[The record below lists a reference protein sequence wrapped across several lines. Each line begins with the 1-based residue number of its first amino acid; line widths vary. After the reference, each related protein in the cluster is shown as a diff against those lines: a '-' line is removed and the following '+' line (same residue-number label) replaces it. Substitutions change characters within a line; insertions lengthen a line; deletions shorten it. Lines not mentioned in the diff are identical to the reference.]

1 MTDALS
7 TLGARLRGIIAF
19 RRLSIASF
27 AERATIPYRTLQNYL
42 ADKRKPAADHL
53 VRLYRADIDVLWLL
67 TGRCGA
73 PLDDYLPLG
82 ELQTLAVFGER
93 RFSDSLIWQA
103 ALAADEFHLRYHEK
117 TGELLRRIEAEVVLS
132 EYIAMYAARATEL
145 ADVIEKMGATDF
157 LLEDVVRVL
166 ATSPTEDM
174 DERFYRRIELFKAQ
188 IPRGSASRMI
198 ALTDGGKAL
207 FRQLDPTPGLRIP
220 ARVDQSFRRKVVTDS
235 DAE

>member
-27 AERATIPYRTLQNYL
+27 AKRAAIPYRTLQNYL
-42 ADKRKPAADHL
+42 ADKRTPAAVHL
-53 VRLYRADIDVLWLL
+53 VRLYRADIDILWLL
-67 TGRCGA
+67 TGRCGP

-82 ELQTLAVFGER
+82 EVQTLAAFGER
-93 RFSDSLIWQA
+93 PFSDSLIWHA
-103 ALAADEFHLRYHEK
+103 ALAADEFHLRYHDK
-117 TGELLRRIEAEVVLS
+117 TGELLRRIEAEVVLG
-132 EYIAMYAARATEL
+132 EFVAMYAARAAEL

-166 ATSPTEDM
+166 VTSPTEDM

-188 IPRGSASRMI
+188 IPRGSASRMT
-198 ALTDGGKAL
+198 ALTEGAEAL
-207 FRQLDPTPGLRIP
+207 FRHQDPTLGLRIP
-220 ARVDQSFRRKVVTDS
+220 ARMISHSGGK
-235 DAE
+235 

>member
-1 MTDALS
+1 MKDAHS

-27 AERATIPYRTLQNYL
+27 AKRVAIPYRTLQNYL

-53 VRLYRADIDVLWLL
+53 VRLYRADIDILWLL

-82 ELQTLAVFGER
+82 EVQTLAVFGER

-103 ALAADEFHLRYHEK
+103 ALAADEFHLRYRDK
-117 TGELLRRIEAEVVLS
+117 TGELLRRIEAEAVLG
-132 EYIAMYAARATEL
+132 EYIAMYAARAADL

-157 LLEDVVRVL
+157 LLEDVIRVL

-174 DERFYRRIELFKAQ
+174 DERFYRRIELFKTQ
-188 IPRGSASRMI
+188 IPQGSASRMI
-198 ALTDGGKAL
+198 ELTEGGEAL
-207 FRQLDPTPGLRIP
+207 FRHLGPTLGLRIP
-220 ARVDQSFRRKVVTDS
+220 ARIDQSFRRKVITDS